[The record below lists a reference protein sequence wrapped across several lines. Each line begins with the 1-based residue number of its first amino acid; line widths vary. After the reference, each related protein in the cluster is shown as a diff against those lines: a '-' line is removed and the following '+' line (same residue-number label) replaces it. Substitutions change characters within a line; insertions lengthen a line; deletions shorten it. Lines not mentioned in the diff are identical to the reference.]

1 MHPVSALRTYALI
14 PLVVRKRSESTKK
27 KKKKKKFH
35 STTVSLAGPNR
46 KSSFGA
52 VKRPQLTKG
61 GPREHLERLF
71 RNETNMK
78 PFRTGFVVLLMISFL
93 AAAYATRSVH
103 ITGPSAPPHT
113 SGLTTTV
120 GDFNGDTILDFVVG
134 SSSGLA
140 DYAAIIVLGS
150 TLASAGISAIDFS
163 SGPGGVKVF
172 CPSLNVQSETF
183 VGAAGDINNDGF
195 DDLLIGA
202 SSSDTKRGA
211 VYVVFGFPGPYKDLY
226 LKDLTYRNMGFAIT
240 GAAVTSR
247 LSSPPACLHGAV
259 GDVNGDDID
268 DIALGDGYG
277 TVFIVYGKPASAP
290 FADIDLDKGFSGS
303 GLGKK
308 LSEMEVV
315 TEACAAPVLLR
326 HLPAKTVPA
335 VKTALPKPVS
345 ERSLG
350 PPEKERTPINPKPV
364 RAPTPTKSRNNIL
377 PFLVSPRAQEAVN
390 KPVLRSLAGL
400 VSQRVSLSVRGPA
413 PSSALQSV
421 AEAVRQPAPGS
432 LEEPVSQPAPQP
444 VAEPHPVAEPVSA
457 PAPHPVAEPV
467 SHPVSEPAPH
477 PVAEPVSHPVAEPV
491 SHPVAEPV
499 SHPVSEPVSQPAPH
513 PMPAPVPHPVSTPA
527 SEPVHHPVP
536 APAPEPAPHPVST
549 PASEPVHQPAPH
561 PMHEPAPH
569 PVPTPVSEPVSQPVA
584 VPVPEPVSQPAPT
597 PVAEPVPPP
606 VAQPVPPVSSP
617 TRSPAQLPGTPTMS
631 PSTRPPS
638 AQPVLF
644 PILAPVA
651 SPVAPTMQPSLL
663 SSDVPISLPISLPVS
678 LPVPAPA
685 PAPTAAPTIAPTS
698 LPPGMTFSPTTTR
711 IAMKVDQVR
720 CVLSVAVEPVE
731 VTVFAF
737 YVEYD
742 RNFTRE
748 LSD

>member
-1 MHPVSALRTYALI
+1 
-14 PLVVRKRSESTKK
+14 
-27 KKKKKKFH
+27 
-35 STTVSLAGPNR
+35 
-46 KSSFGA
+46 
-52 VKRPQLTKG
+52 
-61 GPREHLERLF
+61 
-71 RNETNMK
+71 MK

-93 AAAYATRSVH
+93 AAGYATRSVH

-113 SGLTTTV
+113 SGVTTTV
-120 GDFNGDTILDFVVG
+120 GDFNGDTILDFMVG

-226 LKDLTYRNMGFAIT
+226 LKDLAYRNMGFAIT

-268 DIALGDGYG
+268 DIAIGDGYG
-277 TVFIVYGKPASAP
+277 TVFIIYGKPASAA

-326 HLPAKTVPA
+326 HLPAKTDPA
-335 VKTALPKPVS
+335 VKTALLNPIS

-350 PPEKERTPINPKPV
+350 PPEKERTQTNPKPV
-364 RAPTPTKSRNNIL
+364 RAPTSAESISNIL
-377 PFLVSPRAQEAVN
+377 PFLVSPRAQEPVN
-390 KPVLRSLAGL
+390 QPVPRTVAGP
-400 VSQRVSLSVRGPA
+400 VSQSVPLPVRGP
-413 PSSALQSV
+413 PRSV
-421 AEAVRQPAPGS
+421 AEAVRQPVPGS
-432 LEEPVSQPAPQP
+432 FEEPVSQPAPR
-444 VAEPHPVAEPVSA
+444 PVAEPVSQPA
-457 PAPHPVAEPV
+457 STPAPEPV
-467 SHPVSEPAPH
+467 SQPVPQPVPAPAS
-477 PVAEPVSHPVAEPV
+477 V
-491 SHPVAEPV
+491 
-499 SHPVSEPVSQPAPH
+499 PVSQPAPH
-513 PMPAPVPHPVSTPA
+513 PMPEPVPHPMPRPHPVPTPA

-536 APAPEPAPHPVST
+536 TPV
-549 PASEPVHQPAPH
+549 SEPVH
-561 PMHEPAPH
+561 H
-569 PVPTPVSEPVSQPVA
+569 PVPTPVSEPVHH
-584 VPVPEPVSQPAPT
+584 PVPTPAPE

-606 VAQPVPPVSSP
+606 VAQPVPQSVSAP

-638 AQPVLF
+638 TQPVLF

-663 SSDVPISLPISLPVS
+663 SSDVPTSLPISLPVS

-685 PAPTAAPTIAPTS
+685 PAPIAAPTIAPTS
-698 LPPGMTFSPTTTR
+698 LSPGMTFSPTTAR

-720 CVLSVAVEPVE
+720 CVLSVAVEPIE
-731 VTVFAF
+731 VTVFVF

>member
-1 MHPVSALRTYALI
+1 
-14 PLVVRKRSESTKK
+14 
-27 KKKKKKFH
+27 
-35 STTVSLAGPNR
+35 
-46 KSSFGA
+46 
-52 VKRPQLTKG
+52 
-61 GPREHLERLF
+61 
-71 RNETNMK
+71 
-78 PFRTGFVVLLMISFL
+78 VLLMISFL

-113 SGLTTTV
+113 SGVTTTV

-150 TLASAGISAIDFS
+150 TLASAGISSTDFS

-226 LKDLTYRNMGFAIT
+226 LKDLTYRNMVFAIT

-268 DIALGDGYG
+268 DIAIGDGYG
-277 TVFIVYGKPASAP
+277 TVFIIYGKPASAP
-290 FADIDLDKGFSGS
+290 FADFDLDKGFSGS

-315 TEACAAPVLLR
+315 TEACAAPVLFR
-326 HLPAKTVPA
+326 HFPAKTDLA
-335 VKTALPKPVS
+335 VKTALLKPIS

-350 PPEKERTPINPKPV
+350 PPEKERTQTNPKPV
-364 RAPTPTKSRNNIL
+364 RAPPSAESRNNIL
-377 PFLVSPRAQEAVN
+377 PLLVSPRAQEPVN
-390 KPVLRSLAGL
+390 QPVPRALAGL
-400 VSQRVSLSVRGPA
+400 VSQRVPLSVGGLAPLSVGGLAPPPA
-413 PSSALQSV
+413 PQSV
-421 AEAVRQPAPGS
+421 AEAVRQPAPKS

-499 SHPVSEPVSQPAPH
+499 SHPVAEPVSHPVSEPVSQPAPH
-513 PMPAPVPHPVSTPA
+513 PRP
-527 SEPVHHPVP
+527 EPV
-536 APAPEPAPHPVST
+536 
-549 PASEPVHQPAPH
+549 
-561 PMHEPAPH
+561 PH
-569 PVPTPVSEPVSQPVA
+569 PVPTPA
-584 VPVPEPVSQPAPT
+584 PE

-606 VAQPVPPVSSP
+606 VAQPVPQSVSAP

-685 PAPTAAPTIAPTS
+685 PAPAPAPTTAPTIAPAS
-698 LPPGMTFSPTTTR
+698 LPPGVTFSPTPAR

-720 CVLSVAVEPVE
+720 CVLPVAVEPIE
-731 VTVFAF
+731 VTVFVV
-737 YVEYD
+737 YVEHD
-742 RNFTRE
+742 RNFTGE
-748 LSD
+748 LSE